1 MKRLSRLFILCF
13 VLSMLTA
20 IPMLFSLSLATIL
33 AQGEITVISSDAEM
47 QFPSTITFSMEAE
60 AASDIADID
69 LVYRKSGESLIPV
82 SSRVDVDFIPGQ
94 LVAASWTWDM
104 LETGG
109 LPPGTEIDYWWL
121 IEDAAGHELQT
132 SPATIAFDDLS
143 HDWQSLA
150 SDQVTIFWY
159 EGDLSF
165 VQYLVDAADE
175 ALERLAG
182 EIGVALEQPVKIYI
196 YASSGD
202 LRNALI
208 YPQEW
213 TGGLAFPGYGTV
225 IIGISP
231 DNLAWGKRAIAH
243 EMGHLVVHQ
252 ALSGFYG
259 HIPVWLDEGLAM
271 DAEGDLRPDLQ
282 TMFNKAI
289 THDTI
294 FSVRSISSS
303 FPTDP
308 DEAMLC
314 YAESYSL
321 VQFLIDTYGSD
332 KILNLLAVLNE
343 GNTYDDAMLEVYDF
357 NVDGLNAVWRESLAL
372 GPQPSPTPD
381 GEASSFPAP
390 YIALVATVVI
400 LSVVP
405 VYLALS
411 FRRRFQ

>member
-1 MKRLSRLFILCF
+1 MKRLNRLLILSLI
-13 VLSMLTA
+13 LSLLIA
-20 IPMLFSLSLATIL
+20 IQILFSISTTIL

-159 EGDLSF
+159 EGELPF
-165 VQYLVDAADE
+165 VQELVDAADE

-196 YASSGD
+196 YANSGD

-259 HIPVWLDEGLAM
+259 HLPVWLDEGLAM

-289 THDTI
+289 THDTL

-308 DEAMLC
+308 DEARLC

>member
-1 MKRLSRLFILCF
+1 MKRLTRLFILF
-13 VLSMLTA
+13 LALPAIIA
-20 IPMLFSLSLATIL
+20 IPILFSLSTALL
-33 AQGEITVISSDAEM
+33 AQGEITVISSDAET
-47 QFPSTITFSMEAE
+47 QFPSTITFSLEAE
-60 AASDIADID
+60 AASDITDIE
-69 LVYRKSGESLIPV
+69 LVYRKNGESLIPV

-94 LVAASWTWDM
+94 LVTASWTWDM

-121 IEDAAGHELQT
+121 IENAVGHELQT

-143 HDWQSLA
+143 HDWRSLA
-150 SDQVTIFWY
+150 SDQVSIFWY

-165 VQYLVDAADE
+165 IQELIDAADE
-175 ALERLAG
+175 ALERLAV

-213 TGGLAFPGYGTV
+213 TGGIAFSGYGIV

-259 HIPVWLDEGLAM
+259 HLPVWLDEGLAM
-271 DAEGDLRPDLQ
+271 DAEGDLRSDLQ
-282 TMFNKAI
+282 TLLNEAI
-289 THDTI
+289 AHDTL

-308 DEAMLC
+308 DEARLC

-321 VQFLIDTYGSD
+321 VQFLIDTYGSG
-332 KILNLLAVLNE
+332 KMLNLLGVFNE
-343 GNTYDDAMLEVYDF
+343 GNTYDDAMLEVYGF
-357 NVDGLNAVWRESLAL
+357 NVDGLNAVWRGSLDL
-372 GPQPSPTPD
+372 GPQPSPIPGGD
-381 GEASSFPAP
+381 ASDFPAL

-400 LSVVP
+400 LSVLP
-405 VYLALS
+405 IYLALS
-411 FRRRFQ
+411 FRRRIQ

>member
-1 MKRLSRLFILCF
+1 MKRLNRLLILSL
-13 VLSMLTA
+13 VLSLLIA
-20 IPMLFSLSLATIL
+20 IQILFSISTTIL

-143 HDWQSLA
+143 HDWHSLA

-159 EGDLSF
+159 KGDLSF
-165 VQYLVDAADE
+165 VQELVDAADE
-175 ALERLAG
+175 PLERLAG
-182 EIGVALEQPVKIYI
+182 EIGVVLQQPVKIYI

-208 YPQEW
+208 FPQEW
-213 TGGLAFPGYGTV
+213 TGGVAFPGYGIV

-259 HIPVWLDEGLAM
+259 HLPVWLDEGLAM

-282 TMFNKAI
+282 TMLNKAI
-289 THDTI
+289 ARDTL
-294 FSVRSISSS
+294 FSVRSSSSS

-308 DEAMLC
+308 DEARLC

-405 VYLALS
+405 IYLALS

>member
-1 MKRLSRLFILCF
+1 MKRLNRLLILSL
-13 VLSMLTA
+13 VLSLLIA
-20 IPMLFSLSLATIL
+20 IQILFSISTTIL
-33 AQGEITVISSDAEM
+33 AQGEITIISSDAEM

-159 EGDLSF
+159 KGDLSF
-165 VQYLVDAADE
+165 VQELVDAADE

-182 EIGVALEQPVKIYI
+182 EIGAVLEQPVKIYI
-196 YASSGD
+196 YANSGD

-213 TGGLAFPGYGTV
+213 TGGVAFPGYGIV

-259 HIPVWLDEGLAM
+259 HLPVWLDEGLAM

-282 TMFNKAI
+282 TMLNKAI
-289 THDTI
+289 ARDTL

-308 DEAMLC
+308 DEARLC

-405 VYLALS
+405 IYLALS

>member
-1 MKRLSRLFILCF
+1 VKRLSRLLIVSF
-13 VLSMLTA
+13 VLSLLIA
-20 IPMLFSLSLATIL
+20 VPILFSISITIL
-33 AQGEITVISSDAEM
+33 AQGEITVISSDTEM
-47 QFPSTITFSMEAE
+47 QFPSTITFSLEVE

-94 LVAASWTWDM
+94 LVAASWIWDM

-132 SPATIAFDDLS
+132 SPVTIAFDDLS

-150 SDQVTIFWY
+150 SDHVTIFWY

-165 VQYLVDAADE
+165 VQDIVDAADE

-182 EIGVALEQPVKIYI
+182 EIEATLAQPVKIYI
-196 YASSGD
+196 YASSED
-202 LRNALI
+202 LLNALI

-252 ALSGFYG
+252 ALTGFYG
-259 HIPVWLDEGLAM
+259 HLPVWLDEGLAM
-271 DAEGDLRPDLQ
+271 DAEGDLRSDLQ
-282 TMFNKAI
+282 TLLNEAI
-289 THDTI
+289 AHDTLY
-294 FSVRSISSS
+294 SVRSISSS

-308 DEAMLC
+308 DEARLC

-321 VQFLIDTYGSD
+321 VQFLIGTYGSD
-332 KILNLLAVLNE
+332 KILKLMAVLDE

-357 NVDGLNAVWRESLAL
+357 NVDGLNTVWRESLSL
-372 GPQPSPTPD
+372 GPQPSPIPD
-381 GEASSFPAP
+381 SEASGFPAP
-390 YIALVATVVI
+390 YIALVAIVVI

-405 VYLALS
+405 IYLALS
-411 FRRRFQ
+411 FRRRIQ

>member
-1 MKRLSRLFILCF
+1 MLSF
-13 VLSMLTA
+13 VLSILIA
-20 IPMLFSLSLATIL
+20 IPILFSLSTALL
-33 AQGEITVISSDAEM
+33 AQGEITVISSDAET
-47 QFPSTITFSMEAE
+47 QFPSTITFSLEAE

-69 LVYRKSGESLIPV
+69 LVYRKNGESLIPV

-94 LVAASWTWDM
+94 LVTASWTWDM

-143 HDWQSLA
+143 HDWRSLA
-150 SDQVTIFWY
+150 SDQVSIFWY

-165 VQYLVDAADE
+165 IQELIDAADE
-175 ALERLAG
+175 ALERLAV

-213 TGGLAFPGYGTV
+213 TGGIAFSGYGIV

-231 DNLAWGKRAIAH
+231 DNLTWGKRAIAH

-259 HIPVWLDEGLAM
+259 HLPVWLDEGLAM
-271 DAEGDLRPDLQ
+271 DAEGDLRSDLQ
-282 TMFNKAI
+282 TLLNEAI
-289 THDTI
+289 AHDTL

-308 DEAMLC
+308 DEARLC

-321 VQFLIDTYGSD
+321 VQFLIDTYGSG
-332 KILNLLAVLNE
+332 KMLNLLAVFNE
-343 GNTYDDAMLEVYDF
+343 GNTYDDAMLEVYGF
-357 NVDGLNAVWRESLAL
+357 NVDGLNAAWRGSLSL
-372 GPQPSPTPD
+372 GPQPSPIPGGD
-381 GEASSFPAP
+381 ASGFPAP

-400 LSVVP
+400 LSVLP
-405 VYLALS
+405 IYLALS
-411 FRRRFQ
+411 FRRRIQ

>member
-1 MKRLSRLFILCF
+1 MKRLNRLLILSL
-13 VLSMLTA
+13 VLSLLIA
-20 IPMLFSLSLATIL
+20 IPILFSISTTIL

-60 AASDIADID
+60 AANDIADID

-165 VQYLVDAADE
+165 VQDLVDAADE

-213 TGGLAFPGYGTV
+213 TGGVAFPGYGTV

-259 HIPVWLDEGLAM
+259 HLPVWLDEGLAM

-289 THDTI
+289 THDTL

-308 DEAMLC
+308 DEARLC

>member
-1 MKRLSRLFILCF
+1 MKRLSRLL
-13 VLSMLTA
+13 MLFLALPAIIA
-20 IPMLFSLSLATIL
+20 IPILFSLSTTIL
-33 AQGEITVISSDAEM
+33 AQGEITVISSDAET
-47 QFPSTITFSMEAE
+47 QFPSTITFSLEAE
-60 AASDIADID
+60 AATDITDID
-69 LVYRKSGESLIPV
+69 LVYRMSGESLIPV

-94 LVAASWTWDM
+94 LVTASWTWDM

-143 HDWQSLA
+143 HDWRSLA
-150 SDQVTIFWY
+150 SDQVSIFWY

-165 VQYLVDAADE
+165 IQELIDAADE
-175 ALERLAG
+175 ALERLAV

-213 TGGLAFPGYGTV
+213 TGGIAFSGYGIV

-259 HIPVWLDEGLAM
+259 HLPVWLDEGLAM
-271 DAEGDLRPDLQ
+271 DAEGDLRSDLQ
-282 TMFNKAI
+282 TLLNEAI
-289 THDTI
+289 AHDTL

-308 DEAMLC
+308 DEARLC

-321 VQFLIDTYGSD
+321 VQFLIDTYGSG
-332 KILNLLAVLNE
+332 KMLNLLGVFNE
-343 GNTYDDAMLEVYDF
+343 GNTYDDAMLEVYGF
-357 NVDGLNAVWRESLAL
+357 NVDGLNAVWRGSLGL
-372 GPQPSPTPD
+372 GPQPSPIPGGD
-381 GEASSFPAP
+381 ASGFPAL

-400 LSVVP
+400 LSVLP
-405 VYLALS
+405 IYLALS
-411 FRRRFQ
+411 FRRRIQ

>member
-1 MKRLSRLFILCF
+1 MKKLTRVFMLSF
-13 VLSMLTA
+13 VLSLLIA
-20 IPMLFSLSLATIL
+20 IPILFSISTTIS
-33 AQGEITVISSDAEM
+33 AQGEITIISGDAEM
-47 QFPSTITFSMEAE
+47 RFPSTITFSMGVE

-69 LVYRKSGESLIPV
+69 LVYRKSGESLIQV
-82 SSRVDVDFIPGQ
+82 SSRVDLDFIPGQ

-132 SPATIAFDDLS
+132 SPVTIAFDDLS
-143 HDWQSLA
+143 HDWHSLD

-165 VQYLVDAADE
+165 VQDLVDAADE

-182 EIGVALEQPVKIYI
+182 EIGVALEQPVKLYI

-252 ALSGFYG
+252 ALPGFYG
-259 HIPVWLDEGLAM
+259 HLPVWLDEGLAM

-282 TMFNKAI
+282 TMLNKAI
-289 THDTI
+289 AHDTL

-308 DEAMLC
+308 DEARLC

-357 NVDGLNAVWRESLAL
+357 NVDGLNAIWRESLAL
-372 GPQPSPTPD
+372 GPQPSPIPD
-381 GEASSFPAP
+381 GEASGIPAP
-390 YIALVATVVI
+390 YIALVAIVVI

-405 VYLALS
+405 IYLALS
-411 FRRRFQ
+411 FRRRIQ

>member
-1 MKRLSRLFILCF
+1 VKRLSRLLILCF
-13 VLSMLTA
+13 VLCLSIT
-20 IPMLFSLSLATIL
+20 IPILLNLSTTIL
-33 AQGEITVISSDAEM
+33 AQGGITVISSDAEAK
-47 QFPSTITFSMEAE
+47 FPSTITFLLKAE
-60 AASDIADID
+60 AAIDIADID
-69 LVYRKSGESLIPV
+69 LVYRKSGESLIQV
-82 SSRVDVDFIPGQ
+82 SIRVDLDFIPGQ
-94 LVAASWTWDM
+94 FVAASWTWDM

-132 SPATIAFDDLS
+132 SPVTIAFDDLS
-143 HDWQSLA
+143 HNWHSLA

-165 VQYLVDAADE
+165 VQELIDAADE

-182 EIGVALEQPVKIYI
+182 EIGVVLEQPVNIYI

-252 ALSGFYG
+252 ALPGFYG
-259 HIPVWLDEGLAM
+259 HLPVWLDEGLAM

-282 TMFNKAI
+282 TMLNKAI
-289 THDTI
+289 ARDTL

-308 DEAMLC
+308 DEARLC

-357 NVDGLNAVWRESLAL
+357 NVDGLNAIWRESLAL

-390 YIALVATVVI
+390 YIALVAIVVI

-405 VYLALS
+405 VYLAFS
-411 FRRRFQ
+411 FRRRIK

>member
-1 MKRLSRLFILCF
+1 MKRLSRLLILSF
-13 VLSMLTA
+13 ALLLLIA
-20 IPMLFSLSLATIL
+20 IPILFSLSTTLL
-33 AQGEITVISSDAEM
+33 AQGEITVISSDAET
-47 QFPSTITFSMEAE
+47 QFPSTITFSLEAE
-60 AASDIADID
+60 AASDITDID
-69 LVYRKSGESLIPV
+69 LVYRKNGESLIPV

-94 LVAASWTWDM
+94 LVTASWTWDM

-121 IEDAAGHELQT
+121 IEDAAGHKLET

-143 HDWQSLA
+143 HNWRSLA
-150 SDQVTIFWY
+150 SDQVSIFWY

-165 VQYLVDAADE
+165 IQELIDAADE
-175 ALERLAG
+175 ALERLAV

-213 TGGLAFPGYGTV
+213 TGGIAFSGYGIV

-259 HIPVWLDEGLAM
+259 HLPVWLDEGLAM
-271 DAEGDLRPDLQ
+271 DAEGDLRSDLQ
-282 TMFNKAI
+282 TLLNEAI
-289 THDTI
+289 AHDTL

-308 DEAMLC
+308 DEARLC

-321 VQFLIDTYGSD
+321 VQFLIDTYGSG
-332 KILNLLAVLNE
+332 KMLNLLAVFNE
-343 GNTYDDAMLEVYDF
+343 GNTYDDAMLEVYGF
-357 NVDGLNAVWRESLAL
+357 NVDGLNAAWRGSLGL
-372 GPQPSPTPD
+372 GPQPSPIPGGD
-381 GEASSFPAP
+381 ASGFPAL

-400 LSVVP
+400 LSVLP
-405 VYLALS
+405 IYLALS
-411 FRRRFQ
+411 FRRRIQ

>member
-1 MKRLSRLFILCF
+1 MKRLTRLFMLSF
-13 VLSMLTA
+13 VLSILIA
-20 IPMLFSLSLATIL
+20 IPILFSLSTALL
-33 AQGEITVISSDAEM
+33 AQGEITVISSDAET
-47 QFPSTITFSMEAE
+47 QFPSTITFSLEAE

-69 LVYRKSGESLIPV
+69 LVYRKNGESLIPV

-94 LVAASWTWDM
+94 LVTASWTWDM

-121 IEDAAGHELQT
+121 IEDAAGHKLET

-143 HDWQSLA
+143 HNWRSLA
-150 SDQVTIFWY
+150 SDQVSIFWY

-165 VQYLVDAADE
+165 IQELIDAADE
-175 ALERLAG
+175 ALERLAV

-196 YASSGD
+196 YASAGD
-202 LRNALI
+202 LRNALV

-213 TGGLAFPGYGTV
+213 TGGIAFPGYGIV

-259 HIPVWLDEGLAM
+259 HLPVWLDEGLAM
-271 DAEGDLRPDLQ
+271 DAEGDLRSDLQ
-282 TMFNKAI
+282 TLLNEAI
-289 THDTI
+289 AHDTL

-308 DEAMLC
+308 DEARLC

-332 KILNLLAVLNE
+332 EMLNLLAVFNE
-343 GNTYDDAMLEVYDF
+343 GNTYDDAMLEVYGF
-357 NVDGLNAVWRESLAL
+357 NVDGLNAVWRGSLGL
-372 GPQPSPTPD
+372 GPQPSPIPG
-381 GEASSFPAP
+381 GEASGFPAL

-400 LSVVP
+400 LSVLP
-405 VYLALS
+405 IYLALS

>member
-1 MKRLSRLFILCF
+1 MKKLTRLFMLSF
-13 VLSMLTA
+13 VLSILIA
-20 IPMLFSLSLATIL
+20 IPILFSLSTALL
-33 AQGEITVISSDAEM
+33 AQGEITVISSDAET
-47 QFPSTITFSMEAE
+47 QFPSTITFSLEAE

-69 LVYRKSGESLIPV
+69 LVYRKNGESLIPV

-94 LVAASWTWDM
+94 LVTASWTWDM

-121 IEDAAGHELQT
+121 IEDAAGHKLET

-143 HDWQSLA
+143 HNWRSLA
-150 SDQVTIFWY
+150 SDQVSIFWY

-165 VQYLVDAADE
+165 IQELIDAADE
-175 ALERLAG
+175 ALERMAV

-196 YASSGD
+196 YASAGD
-202 LRNALI
+202 LRNALV

-213 TGGLAFPGYGTV
+213 TGGIAFPGYGIV

-259 HIPVWLDEGLAM
+259 HLPVWLDEGLAM

-282 TMFNKAI
+282 TMLNKAI
-289 THDTI
+289 ARDTL

-308 DEAMLC
+308 DEARLC

-332 KILNLLAVLNE
+332 KILKLMAVLDE

>member
-1 MKRLSRLFILCF
+1 VKRLNRLLILSL
-13 VLSMLTA
+13 VLSLLIA
-20 IPMLFSLSLATIL
+20 IPILFSISTTIL

-143 HDWQSLA
+143 HDWQSLD

-165 VQYLVDAADE
+165 VQDLVDAADE

-182 EIGVALEQPVKIYI
+182 EIEVTLEQPVKIYI

-202 LRNALI
+202 LLNALI

-259 HIPVWLDEGLAM
+259 HLPVWLDEGLAM
-271 DAEGDLRPDLQ
+271 DAEGDLRSDLQ
-282 TMFNKAI
+282 TLLNEAI
-289 THDTI
+289 AHDTLY
-294 FSVRSISSS
+294 SVRSISSS

-308 DEAMLC
+308 DKARLC

-343 GNTYDDAMLEVYDF
+343 GNTYDDAMLDVYHF

-372 GPQPSPTPD
+372 GPQPSPIPD

-390 YIALVATVVI
+390 YIALVGIVLI

-405 VYLALS
+405 IYLALS
-411 FRRRFQ
+411 FRRRIQ

>member
-1 MKRLSRLFILCF
+1 VKRLTRLFMLSF
-13 VLSMLTA
+13 VLSILIA
-20 IPMLFSLSLATIL
+20 IPILFSLSTALL
-33 AQGEITVISSDAEM
+33 AQGEITVISSDAET
-47 QFPSTITFSMEAE
+47 QFPSTITFSLEAE
-60 AASDIADID
+60 AATDITDID
-69 LVYRKSGESLIPV
+69 LVYRMSGESFIPV

-94 LVAASWTWDM
+94 LVTASWTWDM

-143 HDWQSLA
+143 HDWRSLA
-150 SDQVTIFWY
+150 SDQVSIFWY

-165 VQYLVDAADE
+165 VQELVDAADE
-175 ALERLAG
+175 ALERLAV

-202 LRNALI
+202 LRNALV

-213 TGGLAFPGYGTV
+213 TGGIAFPGYGIV

-231 DNLAWGKRAIAH
+231 DNLAWGKRAISH

-259 HIPVWLDEGLAM
+259 HLPVWLDEGLAM
-271 DAEGDLRPDLQ
+271 DAEGDLRSDLQ
-282 TMFNKAI
+282 TLLNEAI
-289 THDTI
+289 AHDTL

-308 DEAMLC
+308 DEARLC

-321 VQFLIDTYGSD
+321 VQFLIDTYGSG
-332 KILNLLAVLNE
+332 KMLNLLAVFNE
-343 GNTYDDAMLEVYDF
+343 GNTYDDAMLEVYGF
-357 NVDGLNAVWRESLAL
+357 NVDGLNAAWRGSLSL
-372 GPQPSPTPD
+372 GPQPSPIPGGD
-381 GEASSFPAP
+381 ASGFPAP

-400 LSVVP
+400 LSVLP
-405 VYLALS
+405 IYLALS
-411 FRRRFQ
+411 FRRRIQ

>member
-1 MKRLSRLFILCF
+1 MLFLALPAII
-13 VLSMLTA
+13 A
-20 IPMLFSLSLATIL
+20 IPILFSLSTTIL
-33 AQGEITVISSDAEM
+33 AQGEITVISSDTET
-47 QFPSTITFSMEAE
+47 QFPSTITFSLEAE
-60 AASDIADID
+60 AASDITDIE

-94 LVAASWTWDM
+94 LVTASWTWDM

-121 IEDAAGHELQT
+121 IEDAAGHKLET

-143 HDWQSLA
+143 HNWRSLA
-150 SDQVTIFWY
+150 SDQVSIFWY

-165 VQYLVDAADE
+165 IQELIDAADE
-175 ALERLAG
+175 ALERLAV

-213 TGGLAFPGYGTV
+213 TGGIAFSGYGIV

-259 HIPVWLDEGLAM
+259 HLPVWLDEGLAM
-271 DAEGDLRPDLQ
+271 DAEGDLRSDLQ
-282 TMFNKAI
+282 TLLNEAI
-289 THDTI
+289 AHDTL

-308 DEAMLC
+308 DEARLC

-321 VQFLIDTYGSD
+321 VQFLIDTYGSG
-332 KILNLLAVLNE
+332 KMLNLLGVFNE
-343 GNTYDDAMLEVYDF
+343 GNTYDDAMLEVYGF
-357 NVDGLNAVWRESLAL
+357 NVDGLNAVWRGSLGL
-372 GPQPSPTPD
+372 GPQPSPIPGGD
-381 GEASSFPAP
+381 ASGFPAL

-400 LSVVP
+400 LSVLP
-405 VYLALS
+405 IYLALS
-411 FRRRFQ
+411 FRRRIQ

>member
-1 MKRLSRLFILCF
+1 VKRLNRLLILSL
-13 VLSMLTA
+13 VLSLLIA
-20 IPMLFSLSLATIL
+20 IPILFSISTTIL

-104 LETGG
+104 LEMGG

-121 IEDAAGHELQT
+121 IEDAIGHELQT

-165 VQYLVDAADE
+165 VQDLVDVADE

-182 EIGVALEQPVKIYI
+182 EIGVVLEKPVKIYI

-259 HIPVWLDEGLAM
+259 HLPVWLDEGLAM

-282 TMFNKAI
+282 TMLNKAI
-289 THDTI
+289 ARDTL

-308 DEAMLC
+308 YEARLC

-372 GPQPSPTPD
+372 GPQPSPIPG
-381 GEASSFPAP
+381 GEASEFPAP

>member
-1 MKRLSRLFILCF
+1 MKRLTRLFMLSF
-13 VLSMLTA
+13 VLSILIA
-20 IPMLFSLSLATIL
+20 IPILFSLSTALL
-33 AQGEITVISSDAEM
+33 AQGEITVISSDAET
-47 QFPSTITFSMEAE
+47 QFPSTITFSLEAE
-60 AASDIADID
+60 AATDITDID

-94 LVAASWTWDM
+94 LVTASWTWDM

-121 IEDAAGHELQT
+121 IEDAAGHKLET

-143 HDWQSLA
+143 HDWRSLA
-150 SDQVTIFWY
+150 SDQVSIFWY

-165 VQYLVDAADE
+165 VQELVDAADE

-202 LRNALI
+202 LRNALV

-213 TGGLAFPGYGTV
+213 TGGIAFPGYGIV

-259 HIPVWLDEGLAM
+259 HLPVWLDEGLAM
-271 DAEGDLRPDLQ
+271 DAEGDLRSDLQ
-282 TMFNKAI
+282 TLLNEAI
-289 THDTI
+289 AHDTL

-308 DEAMLC
+308 DEARLC

-321 VQFLIDTYGSD
+321 VQFLIDTYGSG
-332 KILNLLAVLNE
+332 KMLNLLGVFNE
-343 GNTYDDAMLEVYDF
+343 GNTYDDAMLEVYGF
-357 NVDGLNAVWRESLAL
+357 NVDGLNAVWRGSLGL
-372 GPQPSPTPD
+372 GPQPSPIPGGD
-381 GEASSFPAP
+381 ASGFPAL

-400 LSVVP
+400 LSVLP
-405 VYLALS
+405 IYLALS
-411 FRRRFQ
+411 FRRRIQ

>member
-1 MKRLSRLFILCF
+1 MLSF
-13 VLSMLTA
+13 VLSILIA
-20 IPMLFSLSLATIL
+20 IPILFSLSTALL
-33 AQGEITVISSDAEM
+33 AQGEITVISSDAET
-47 QFPSTITFSMEAE
+47 QFPSTITFSLEAE
-60 AASDIADID
+60 AATDITDID
-69 LVYRKSGESLIPV
+69 LVYRKSGERLIPV
-82 SSRVDVDFIPGQ
+82 SSRVDVDFIPGH
-94 LVAASWTWDM
+94 LVTASWTWDM

-121 IEDAAGHELQT
+121 IEDAVGHELQT

-143 HDWQSLA
+143 HDWRSLA
-150 SDQVTIFWY
+150 SDQVSIFWY

-165 VQYLVDAADE
+165 VQELVDAADE
-175 ALERLAG
+175 ALERLAV

-213 TGGLAFPGYGTV
+213 TGGIAFSGYGIV

-259 HIPVWLDEGLAM
+259 HLPVWLDEGLAM
-271 DAEGDLRPDLQ
+271 DAEGDLRSDLQ
-282 TMFNKAI
+282 TLLNEAI
-289 THDTI
+289 AHDTL

-308 DEAMLC
+308 DEARLC

-321 VQFLIDTYGSD
+321 VQFLIDTYGSG
-332 KILNLLAVLNE
+332 KMLNLLGVFNE
-343 GNTYDDAMLEVYDF
+343 GNTYDDAMLEVYGF
-357 NVDGLNAVWRESLAL
+357 NVDGLNAVWRGSLGL
-372 GPQPSPTPD
+372 GPQPSPIPGGD
-381 GEASSFPAP
+381 ASGFPAL

-400 LSVVP
+400 LSVLP
-405 VYLALS
+405 IYLALS
-411 FRRRFQ
+411 FRRRIQ

>member
-1 MKRLSRLFILCF
+1 VKWLSRLLILCF
-13 VLSMLTA
+13 VLSLLIA
-20 IPMLFSLSLATIL
+20 IPILFNLSTTIL
-33 AQGEITVISSDAEM
+33 AQGEITVISSDAET
-47 QFPSTITFSMEAE
+47 QFPSTITFSLEAE
-60 AASDIADID
+60 AASDITDID
-69 LVYRKSGESLIPV
+69 LIYRKSGESLIPV

-132 SPATIAFDDLS
+132 SPAVIAFDDLS
-143 HDWQSLA
+143 HDWHSLA

-159 EGDLSF
+159 KGDLSF
-165 VQYLVDAADE
+165 VQELIDATDE

-182 EIGVALEQPVKIYI
+182 EIGVALEQPVKLYI

-259 HIPVWLDEGLAM
+259 HLPVWLDEGLAM

-282 TMFNKAI
+282 TMLNVAI
-289 THDTI
+289 AHDTL

-308 DEAMLC
+308 DEARLC

-332 KILNLLAVLNE
+332 KILNLLVVFNE
-343 GNTYDDAMLEVYDF
+343 GNTYDDAMLEVYGF
-357 NVDGLNAVWRESLAL
+357 NVDGLNAVWRESLDL
-372 GPQPSPTPD
+372 GPQPSPLPD
-381 GEASSFPAP
+381 DEASGFPAP
-390 YIALVATVVI
+390 YIALLAIVAI
-400 LSVVP
+400 LSVLP
-405 VYLALS
+405 IYLALS

>member
-1 MKRLSRLFILCF
+1 MLSF
-13 VLSMLTA
+13 VLSILIA
-20 IPMLFSLSLATIL
+20 IPILFSLSTALL
-33 AQGEITVISSDAEM
+33 AQGEITVISSDAET
-47 QFPSTITFSMEAE
+47 QFPSTITFSLEAE
-60 AASDIADID
+60 AASDITDID
-69 LVYRKSGESLIPV
+69 LIYRKNGESLIPV

-94 LVAASWTWDM
+94 LVTASWTWDM

-121 IEDAAGHELQT
+121 IEDAAGHKLET

-143 HDWQSLA
+143 HNWRSLA
-150 SDQVTIFWY
+150 SDQVSIFWY

-165 VQYLVDAADE
+165 IQELINAADE
-175 ALERLAG
+175 ALERLAV

-202 LRNALI
+202 LRNALV

-213 TGGLAFPGYGTV
+213 TGGIAFPGYGIV

-259 HIPVWLDEGLAM
+259 HLPVWLDEGLAM
-271 DAEGDLRPDLQ
+271 DAEGDLRSDLQ
-282 TMFNKAI
+282 TLLNEAI
-289 THDTI
+289 AHDTL

-308 DEAMLC
+308 DEARLC

-321 VQFLIDTYGSD
+321 VQFLIDTYGSG
-332 KILNLLAVLNE
+332 KMLNLLAVFNE
-343 GNTYDDAMLEVYDF
+343 GNTYDDAMLEVYGF
-357 NVDGLNAVWRESLAL
+357 NVDGLNAVWRGSLGL
-372 GPQPSPTPD
+372 GPQPSPIPG
-381 GEASSFPAP
+381 GEASGFPAL
-390 YIALVATVVI
+390 YIVLVAIVVI

-405 VYLALS
+405 IYLALS

>member
-1 MKRLSRLFILCF
+1 MKWLSRLLILSF
-13 VLSMLTA
+13 VLSLLIA
-20 IPMLFSLSLATIL
+20 IPILFSISTTIL
-33 AQGEITVISSDAEM
+33 AQGEITVISSDTEM
-47 QFPSTITFSMEAE
+47 KFPSSITFSLEVE
-60 AASDIADID
+60 AASYIADID
-69 LVYRKSGESLIPV
+69 LVYRKSRESLIPV

-132 SPATIAFDDLS
+132 PPTTIAFDDLS

-165 VQYLVDAADE
+165 VQELVDAADE

-196 YASSGD
+196 YASSED
-202 LRNALI
+202 LLSALI

-231 DNLAWGKRAIAH
+231 DNFAWGKRAIAH

-259 HIPVWLDEGLAM
+259 HLPVWLDEGLAM
-271 DAEGDLRPDLQ
+271 DAEGDLRSDLQ
-282 TMFNKAI
+282 ILLNEAI
-289 THDTI
+289 AHDTL

-308 DEAMLC
+308 DEARLC

-321 VQFLIDTYGSD
+321 VQFIIDTYGSD
-332 KILNLLAVLNE
+332 KILNLLAVINE

-357 NVDGLNAVWRESLAL
+357 NVDGLNTVWRESLGL
-372 GPQPSPTPD
+372 GPQPSPIPD
-381 GEASSFPAP
+381 GEASGFPAP
-390 YIALVATVVI
+390 YIALVVIVVI

-411 FRRRFQ
+411 FRRRIQ

>member
-1 MKRLSRLFILCF
+1 MKRLNRLLILSL
-13 VLSMLTA
+13 VLSLLIA
-20 IPMLFSLSLATIL
+20 IQILFSISTTIL

-143 HDWQSLA
+143 HDWHSLA

-165 VQYLVDAADE
+165 VQDLVDAADE

-259 HIPVWLDEGLAM
+259 HLPVWLDEGLAM

-282 TMFNKAI
+282 TMLNKAI
-289 THDTI
+289 ARDTL

-308 DEAMLC
+308 DEARLC

>member
-1 MKRLSRLFILCF
+1 MKRLNRLLILSL
-13 VLSMLTA
+13 VLSLLIA
-20 IPMLFSLSLATIL
+20 IQILFSISTTIL

-143 HDWQSLA
+143 HDWHSLA

-159 EGDLSF
+159 KGDLSF
-165 VQYLVDAADE
+165 VQELVDAADE

-182 EIGVALEQPVKIYI
+182 EIGVVLEQPVKIYI

-208 YPQEW
+208 FPQEW
-213 TGGLAFPGYGTV
+213 TGGVAFPGYGIV

-259 HIPVWLDEGLAM
+259 HLPVWLDEGLAM

-282 TMFNKAI
+282 TMLNKAI
-289 THDTI
+289 ARDTL

-308 DEAMLC
+308 DEARLC

-405 VYLALS
+405 IYLALS

>member
-1 MKRLSRLFILCF
+1 MKRLNRLLILSL
-13 VLSMLTA
+13 VLSLLIA
-20 IPMLFSLSLATIL
+20 IPILFSISTTIL

-165 VQYLVDAADE
+165 VQDLVDVADE

-182 EIGVALEQPVKIYI
+182 EIGVVLEKPVKIYI

-259 HIPVWLDEGLAM
+259 HLPVWLDEGLAM

-282 TMFNKAI
+282 TMLNKAI
-289 THDTI
+289 ARDTL

-308 DEAMLC
+308 DEARLC

-411 FRRRFQ
+411 FRRRTK

>member
-1 MKRLSRLFILCF
+1 MKRLTRLFMLSF
-13 VLSMLTA
+13 VLSILIA
-20 IPMLFSLSLATIL
+20 IPILFSLSTAIL
-33 AQGEITVISSDAEM
+33 AQGEITVISSDAET
-47 QFPSTITFSMEAE
+47 QFPSTITFSLEAE
-60 AASDIADID
+60 AASDITDID
-69 LVYRKSGESLIPV
+69 LIYRKNGESLIPV

-94 LVAASWTWDM
+94 LVTASWTWDM

-121 IEDAAGHELQT
+121 IEDAAGHKLET

-143 HDWQSLA
+143 HNWRSLA
-150 SDQVTIFWY
+150 SDQVSIFWY

-165 VQYLVDAADE
+165 IQELINAADE
-175 ALERLAG
+175 ALERLAV

-202 LRNALI
+202 LRNALV

-213 TGGLAFPGYGTV
+213 TGGIAFPGYGIV

-259 HIPVWLDEGLAM
+259 HLPVWLDEGLAM
-271 DAEGDLRPDLQ
+271 DAEGDLRSDLQ
-282 TMFNKAI
+282 TLLNEAI
-289 THDTI
+289 AHDTL

-308 DEAMLC
+308 DEARLC

-321 VQFLIDTYGSD
+321 VQFLIDTYGSG
-332 KILNLLAVLNE
+332 KMLNLLAVFNE
-343 GNTYDDAMLEVYDF
+343 GNTYDDAMLEVYGF
-357 NVDGLNAVWRESLAL
+357 NVDGLNAVWRGSLGL
-372 GPQPSPTPD
+372 GPQPSPIPG
-381 GEASSFPAP
+381 GEASGFPAL
-390 YIALVATVVI
+390 YIVLVAIVVI

-405 VYLALS
+405 IYLALS

>member
-1 MKRLSRLFILCF
+1 
-13 VLSMLTA
+13 
-20 IPMLFSLSLATIL
+20 
-33 AQGEITVISSDAEM
+33 
-47 QFPSTITFSMEAE
+47 MEAE

-159 EGDLSF
+159 EGDLPF
-165 VQYLVDAADE
+165 VQELVDAADE

-182 EIGVALEQPVKIYI
+182 EIGAVLEQPVKIYI

-213 TGGLAFPGYGTV
+213 TGGVAFPGYGIV
-225 IIGISP
+225 ILGISP
-231 DNLAWGKRAIAH
+231 DNLTWGKRAIAH

-259 HIPVWLDEGLAM
+259 HLPVWLDEGLAM

-282 TMFNKAI
+282 TMLNKAI
-289 THDTI
+289 ALDTL

-308 DEAMLC
+308 DEARLC

-372 GPQPSPTPD
+372 GPQPSPIPD

>member
-1 MKRLSRLFILCF
+1 MKRLSRLLILF
-13 VLSMLTA
+13 LALPAIIA
-20 IPMLFSLSLATIL
+20 IPILFSLSTTIL
-33 AQGEITVISSDAEM
+33 AQDEITIISSDAET
-47 QFPSTITFSMEAE
+47 QFPSTITFSLEAE
-60 AASDIADID
+60 AATDITDID
-69 LVYRKSGESLIPV
+69 LVYRMSGESLIPV

-109 LPPGTEIDYWWL
+109 LPPGMEIDYWWL

-143 HDWQSLA
+143 HEWRSLA
-150 SDQVTIFWY
+150 SDQVSIFWY

-165 VQYLVDAADE
+165 VQELVDAADE
-175 ALERLAG
+175 ALERLAV
-182 EIGVALEQPVKIYI
+182 EIGVVLEQPVKIYI

-202 LRNALI
+202 LRDALV

-213 TGGLAFPGYGTV
+213 TGGIAFPGYGIV

-231 DNLAWGKRAIAH
+231 DNLAWGNRAIAH

-259 HIPVWLDEGLAM
+259 QLPVWLDEGLAM
-271 DAEGDLRPDLQ
+271 DAEGELRSDLQ
-282 TMFNKAI
+282 TLLNEAI
-289 THDTI
+289 AHDTL

-308 DEAMLC
+308 DEARLC

-321 VQFLIDTYGSD
+321 VQFLIDTYGSG
-332 KILNLLAVLNE
+332 KMLNLLAVFNE
-343 GNTYDDAMLEVYDF
+343 GNTYDDAMLEVYGF
-357 NVDGLNAVWRESLAL
+357 NVDGLNAAWRGSLGL
-372 GPQPSPTPD
+372 GPQPSPIPGGD
-381 GEASSFPAP
+381 ASGFPAL

-400 LSVVP
+400 LSVLP
-405 VYLALS
+405 IYLALS
-411 FRRRFQ
+411 FRRRIQ

>member
-1 MKRLSRLFILCF
+1 MLFLALPAII
-13 VLSMLTA
+13 A
-20 IPMLFSLSLATIL
+20 IPILFSLSTTIL
-33 AQGEITVISSDAEM
+33 AQGEITVISSDTET
-47 QFPSTITFSMEAE
+47 QFPSTITFSLEAE
-60 AASDIADID
+60 AASDITDIE
-69 LVYRKSGESLIPV
+69 LVYRKNGESLIPV

-94 LVAASWTWDM
+94 LVTASWTWDM

-121 IEDAAGHELQT
+121 IEDAAGHKLET

-143 HDWQSLA
+143 HNWRSLA
-150 SDQVTIFWY
+150 SDQVSIFWY

-165 VQYLVDAADE
+165 IQELIDAADE
-175 ALERLAG
+175 ALERLAV

-213 TGGLAFPGYGTV
+213 TGGIAFSGYGIV

-259 HIPVWLDEGLAM
+259 HLPVWLDEGLAM
-271 DAEGDLRPDLQ
+271 DAEGDLRSDLQ
-282 TMFNKAI
+282 TLLNEAI
-289 THDTI
+289 AHDTL

-308 DEAMLC
+308 DEARLC

-321 VQFLIDTYGSD
+321 VQFLIDTYGSG
-332 KILNLLAVLNE
+332 KMLNLLGVFNE
-343 GNTYDDAMLEVYDF
+343 GNTYDDAMLEVYGF
-357 NVDGLNAVWRESLAL
+357 NVDGLNAVWRGSLGL
-372 GPQPSPTPD
+372 GPQPSPIPGGD
-381 GEASSFPAP
+381 ASGFPAL

-400 LSVVP
+400 LSVLP
-405 VYLALS
+405 IYLALS
-411 FRRRFQ
+411 FRRRIQ

>member
-1 MKRLSRLFILCF
+1 MKRLSRLLMLSF
-13 VLSMLTA
+13 VLSLLIA
-20 IPMLFSLSLATIL
+20 IPILFSLSTTIL
-33 AQGEITVISSDAEM
+33 AQGEITVISSDAET
-47 QFPSTITFSMEAE
+47 QFPSTITFSLEAE
-60 AASDIADID
+60 AASDITDID
-69 LVYRKSGESLIPV
+69 LVYRKNGESLIPV

-94 LVAASWTWDM
+94 LVTASWTWDM

-143 HDWQSLA
+143 HDWRSLA
-150 SDQVTIFWY
+150 SDQVSIFWY

-165 VQYLVDAADE
+165 VQELIDAADE
-175 ALERLAG
+175 ALERLAV

-213 TGGLAFPGYGTV
+213 TGGIAFPGYGIV

-259 HIPVWLDEGLAM
+259 HLPVWLDEGLAM
-271 DAEGDLRPDLQ
+271 DAEGDLRSDLQ
-282 TMFNKAI
+282 TLLNEAI
-289 THDTI
+289 AHDTL

-308 DEAMLC
+308 DEARLC

-332 KILNLLAVLNE
+332 KMLNLLAVFNE
-343 GNTYDDAMLEVYDF
+343 GNTYDDAMLEVYGF
-357 NVDGLNAVWRESLAL
+357 NVDGLNAVWRGSLGL
-372 GPQPSPTPD
+372 GPQPSPIPGGD
-381 GEASSFPAP
+381 ASGFPAL

-400 LSVVP
+400 LSVLP
-405 VYLALS
+405 IYLALS
-411 FRRRFQ
+411 FRRRIQ

>member
-1 MKRLSRLFILCF
+1 MKRLTRLFMLSF
-13 VLSMLTA
+13 VLSILIA
-20 IPMLFSLSLATIL
+20 IPILFSLSTALL
-33 AQGEITVISSDAEM
+33 AQGEITVISSDAET
-47 QFPSTITFSMEAE
+47 QFPSTITFSLEAE
-60 AASDIADID
+60 AATDITDIE
-69 LVYRKSGESLIPV
+69 LVYRKNGESLIPV

-94 LVAASWTWDM
+94 LVTASWTWDM

-121 IEDAAGHELQT
+121 IEDAAGHKLET
-132 SPATIAFDDLS
+132 STATIAFDDLS
-143 HDWQSLA
+143 HDWRSLA
-150 SDQVTIFWY
+150 SDQVSIFWY

-165 VQYLVDAADE
+165 VQELVDAADE
-175 ALERLAG
+175 ALERLAV

-213 TGGLAFPGYGTV
+213 TGGIAFSGYGIV

-259 HIPVWLDEGLAM
+259 HLPVWLDEGLAM
-271 DAEGDLRPDLQ
+271 DAEGDLRSDLQ
-282 TMFNKAI
+282 TLLNEAI
-289 THDTI
+289 AHDTL

-308 DEAMLC
+308 DEARLC

-321 VQFLIDTYGSD
+321 VQFLIDTYGSG
-332 KILNLLAVLNE
+332 KMLNLLGVFNE
-343 GNTYDDAMLEVYDF
+343 GNTYDDAMLEVYGF
-357 NVDGLNAVWRESLAL
+357 NVDGLNAAWRGSLSL
-372 GPQPSPTPD
+372 GPQPSPIPGGD
-381 GEASSFPAP
+381 ASGFPAL

-400 LSVVP
+400 LSVLP
-405 VYLALS
+405 IYLALS
-411 FRRRFQ
+411 FRRRIQ

>member
-1 MKRLSRLFILCF
+1 MNRISRLLILSF
-13 VLSMLTA
+13 VVSVLIA
-20 IPMLFSLSLATIL
+20 IPILFSLPTTIL
-33 AQGEITVISSDAEM
+33 AQGEITVISSDAET
-47 QFPSTITFSMEAE
+47 QFPSTITFSLEIE
-60 AASDIADID
+60 AASDIVDID
-69 LVYRKSGESLIPV
+69 LIYRKSGESLIRV
-82 SSRVDVDFIPGQ
+82 SSRVDVDFIPGK
-94 LVAASWTWDM
+94 LVAASWKWDM

-132 SPATIAFDDLS
+132 SPTTIAFADLS
-143 HDWQSLA
+143 HDWQSIA

-159 EGDLSF
+159 DGDLSF
-165 VQYLVDAADE
+165 IRELVDAADE
-175 ALERLAG
+175 ALGRLTG
-182 EIGVALEQPVKIYI
+182 EIGVALEQSVKIYV

-202 LRNALI
+202 LLNALI

-252 ALSGFYG
+252 ALSGFFGYL
-259 HIPVWLDEGLAM
+259 PVWLDEGLAM

-282 TMFNKAI
+282 ILLNEAI
-289 THDTI
+289 AHDTL

-308 DEAMLC
+308 DEARLC

-321 VQFLIDTYGSD
+321 VQFLIESYGSN
-332 KILNLLAVLNE
+332 KIVNLLDVINE
-343 GNTYDDAMLEVYDF
+343 GDTYDDAMLEVYDF
-357 NVDGLNAVWRESLAL
+357 NVDGLNTVWRENLGL
-372 GPQPSPTPD
+372 GPQPSPIPD
-381 GEASSFPAP
+381 GEASGFPAP
-390 YIALVATVVI
+390 YIALVAIVVI

-405 VYLALS
+405 IYLAIS
-411 FRRRFQ
+411 FRRRIR